1 MPMLRREWSGALVQ
15 RPVRPR
21 TGLIAAVKQPERGK
35 KERDMSA
42 AIELMEQLPTQRSL
56 REVPNNTP
64 DFVFYDLP
72 QETRLRQALDK
83 VAELEQETE
92 QLRSQL
98 WQRER
103 ELNRRNALLR
113 NARVREQTLRA
124 QLAAHMH

>member
-1 MPMLRREWSGALVQ
+1 
-15 RPVRPR
+15 
-21 TGLIAAVKQPERGK
+21 
-35 KERDMSA
+35 MSA